1 MGWHNRKRAIKKKP
15 YLIDPYRAMSEKE
28 AGRLWRASGY
38 PGASA
43 LLERAYGLAADE
55 KTKAALRAR
64 LAKERSPLGEK
75 LLYAATF
82 KRAAAAACLAFLLP
96 AAFLA
101 FTEPGRAFVQNAY
114 RTLTGAA
121 AAQTPRQGAEAPT
134 GAPVG
139 PAATAQPLSRHIY
152 RVNDR
157 RFGDIDME
165 NLRAY
170 LASGSYDLVLSDG
183 EKNQLVVRLSW
194 PDTLRIHSIAFRDGY
209 WSVELKIGGCPGD
222 TFSVGGVRVDSSQ
235 WNDVTYSFRIKDA
248 DRIPGREA
256 AGVMPGS
263 YLMVKA

>member
-1 MGWHNRKRAIKKKP
+1 MGWHKRKRALKKKP

-55 KTKAALRAR
+55 KTKAVLRAR
-64 LAKERSPLGEK
+64 LAKKHSPLREK

-114 RTLTGAA
+114 RTVTGA
-121 AAQTPRQGAEAPT
+121 AAQTPRQSAEAQ
-134 GAPVG
+134 AG

-152 RVNDR
+152 RVNDC
-157 RFGDIDME
+157 RFGDTDME

-170 LASGSYDLVLSDG
+170 LASGRYDLVLFDG

-194 PDTLRIHSIAFRDGY
+194 PDTLRIHSVTYRDGY
-209 WSVELKIGGCPGD
+209 WSVELKIGGYPGE

-248 DRIPGREA
+248 DRIPGRETV
-256 AGVMPGS
+256 GVMPVS